1 MANKQHPFLDGAP
14 APAPVGST
22 ELELPRFSRGKVRD
36 MYDLGD
42 RLLMVTSDRISAFD
56 VVMDSLIPGK
66 GIVLT
71 ALSAFWLGR
80 TGDIVENQ
88 LVTTDVAAALPD
100 LARAHPELAG
110 RSMVVH
116 KTQRVDIE
124 CVVRGYLAGSGW
136 AEYRK
141 AGTLAG
147 ETLPEGLQES
157 DRLPEPR
164 FTPSTKEDTGH
175 DVNISIADM
184 ASRVGEELTAL
195 ITATSLKL
203 YAHAEE
209 YGRERGIIIA
219 DTKFEFGLLDGRLIL
234 IDEVLT
240 PDSSRFWPADQYR
253 PGGAQPSF
261 DKQYLRDYLETTGW
275 NKEPPPPPLPADV
288 VGTTSDKYREAYQ
301 RLAHG

>member
-234 IDEVLT
+234 IDEVMT

-288 VGTTSDKYREAYQ
+288 VNTTSDKYREAYQ

>member
-71 ALSAFWLGR
+71 ALSAFWLDR

-234 IDEVLT
+234 IDEVMT